1 MKKFIKD
8 MISSKDGDVSH
19 KRVLGS
25 IGFLALV
32 FTMVA
37 NSFSNIDIAPSPEL
51 VSAVEYLVM
60 STVFGSVLE
69 KFAKNGGQKQD
80 EV

>member
-1 MKKFIKD
+1 MKKFLTD
-8 MISSKDGDVSH
+8 MFSSSEGVSH

-32 FTMVA
+32 LVLVV
-37 NSFSNIDIAPSPEL
+37 NSFYEL
-51 VSAVEYLVM
+51 NPDLVM

-69 KFAKNGGQKQD
+69 KFTNGKANSKDNNG
-80 EV
+80 

>member
-1 MKKFIKD
+1 MKKFLTD
-8 MISSKDGDVSH
+8 MFSSSEGVSH

-32 FTMVA
+32 LVLVV
-37 NSFSNIDIAPSPEL
+37 NSFYELNPDPEI
-51 VSAVEYLVM
+51 VHAVEYLVM

-69 KFAKNGGQKQD
+69 KFTNAKGS
-80 EV
+80 

>member
-1 MKKFIKD
+1 MF
-8 MISSKDGDVSH
+8 SGNDGVSH

-32 FTMVA
+32 FTMVI
-37 NSFSNIDIAPSPEL
+37 NSFYELNPSPEL

-69 KFAKNGGQKQD
+69 KFSDAKKG
-80 EV
+80 

>member
-1 MKKFIKD
+1 

-37 NSFSNIDIAPSPEL
+37 NSFSNVDIAPSPEL

-69 KFAKNGGQKQD
+69 KFAKNGGQKQN

>member
-1 MKKFIKD
+1 MRDFIKE
-8 MISSKDGDVSH
+8 MFSSKEGVSH

-32 FTMVA
+32 FVLVA
-37 NSFSNIDIAPSPEL
+37 NSFYEFNPDPEI
-51 VSAVEYLVM
+51 VHAVEYLVM

-69 KFAKNGGQKQD
+69 KFTNGGQK
-80 EV
+80 

>member
-1 MKKFIKD
+1 MKAFIKQ
-8 MISSKDGDVSH
+8 MFSSKDGDISH
-19 KRVLGS
+19 KRILGS

-37 NSFSNIDIAPSPEL
+37 NSFSPLEIAPSPEL

-69 KFAKNGGQKQD
+69 KFAKNGN
-80 EV
+80 

>member
-1 MKKFIKD
+1 MVKFIKD
-8 MISSKDGDVSH
+8 MLSSSEGVSH

-32 FTMVA
+32 FV
-37 NSFSNIDIAPSPEL
+37 L
-51 VSAVEYLVM
+51 VSDLKPDPEIIHAVEYLVM

-69 KFAKNGGQKQD
+69 KFTNGKGNIQNDKG
-80 EV
+80 

>member
-1 MKKFIKD
+1 MRGFIKD
-8 MISSKDGDVSH
+8 MFSGESGVSH

-32 FTMVA
+32 FTMVV
-37 NSFSNIDIAPSPEL
+37 NSFYELNPSSEL
-51 VSAVEYLVM
+51 VAAVEYLVM

-69 KFAKNGGQKQD
+69 KFTNAKKEG
-80 EV
+80 

>member
-1 MKKFIKD
+1 MKNFIKQ
-8 MISSKDGDVSH
+8 MFAGKEGDVSH

-32 FTMVA
+32 GTMVA
-37 NSFSNIDIAPSPEL
+37 NSFSPIDIAPAPEL

-60 STVFGSVLE
+60 STIFGSVLE
-69 KFAKNGGQKQD
+69 KFANKG
-80 EV
+80 

>member
-1 MKKFIKD
+1 MKEFIKD
-8 MISSKDGDVSH
+8 MFSSKEGVSH

-32 FTMVA
+32 FALMA
-37 NSFSNIDIAPSPEL
+37 NSFYEFNPDPEI
-51 VSAVEYLVM
+51 VHAVEYLVM

-69 KFAKNGGQKQD
+69 KFTNGKRP
-80 EV
+80 

>member
-1 MKKFIKD
+1 MKEFIKD
-8 MISSKDGDVSH
+8 MFSSKEGVSH

-32 FTMVA
+32 FALMA
-37 NSFSNIDIAPSPEL
+37 NSFYEFNPDPEI
-51 VSAVEYLVM
+51 VHAVEYLVM

-69 KFAKNGGQKQD
+69 KFTNGKGNIQNDKG
-80 EV
+80 

>member
-1 MKKFIKD
+1 MKKFIKE
-8 MISSKDGDVSH
+8 MFSSKEGEISH
-19 KRVLGS
+19 KRILGS

-37 NSFSNIDIAPSPEL
+37 NSFSPADIAPSPEL

-69 KFAKNGGQKQD
+69 KFAKNG
-80 EV
+80 

>member
-1 MKKFIKD
+1 MVKFIKE
-8 MISSKDGDVSH
+8 MLSSSEGVSH

-32 FTMVA
+32 LVLVL
-37 NSFSNIDIAPSPEL
+37 NSFYEL
-51 VSAVEYLVM
+51 DPDQEVVHAVEYLVM

-69 KFAKNGGQKQD
+69 KFTNGKANSKDNNG
-80 EV
+80 

>member
-8 MISSKDGDVSH
+8 MISSKEGDVSH

-32 FTMVA
+32 LTMVA
-37 NSFSNIDIAPSPEL
+37 NSFSNVDIAPSPEL

-69 KFAKNGGQKQD
+69 KFAKNGRQEQD

>member
-1 MKKFIKD
+1 MKTFFKQ

-32 FTMVA
+32 GTMVA
-37 NSFSNIDIAPSPEL
+37 NSFSSVDIAPSPEL

-69 KFAKNGGQKQD
+69 KFANKG
-80 EV
+80 

>member
-1 MKKFIKD
+1 
-8 MISSKDGDVSH
+8 MISSKEGDISH

-32 FTMVA
+32 GTMVA
-37 NSFSNIDIAPSPEL
+37 NSFSPSDIAPSPEL

-69 KFAKNGGQKQD
+69 KFTNKG
-80 EV
+80 

>member
-1 MKKFIKD
+1 MKNFIKD
-8 MISSKDGDVSH
+8 MFSSKEGVSH

-32 FTMVA
+32 FV
-37 NSFSNIDIAPSPEL
+37 L
-51 VSAVEYLVM
+51 VSGLKPDPEIIHAVEYLVM

-69 KFAKNGGQKQD
+69 KFTNGKGS
-80 EV
+80 

>member
-1 MKKFIKD
+1 MKKFMKD
-8 MISSKDGDVSH
+8 MISSKEGDVSH

-32 FTMVA
+32 LTMVA
-37 NSFSNIDIAPSPEL
+37 NSFSNVDIAPSPEL